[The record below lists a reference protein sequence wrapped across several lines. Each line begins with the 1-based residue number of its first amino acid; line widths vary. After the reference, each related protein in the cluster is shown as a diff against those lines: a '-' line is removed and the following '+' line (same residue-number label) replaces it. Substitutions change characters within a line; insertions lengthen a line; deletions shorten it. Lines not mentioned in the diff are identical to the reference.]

1 MKKVVIVLV
10 ISILILIT
18 LVGLCIFKLN
28 GENLSD
34 NSDNVSIDFFAM
46 KTHSGFNDT
55 VRNTKY
61 KITNQ
66 EELEMFYTLYKGFK
80 LSKDY
85 NLSNNTIFIQTQAY
99 GSGSVS
105 VDFKGVSINKEVEF
119 KLSTKMPEIGT
130 MDMAYWYLVA
140 IVPNTKLNG
149 VNVNEWKSP
158 VDVNNS
164 LRNEYTVTI
173 ESTNLDLRNSLNIVE
188 KIVEDIGNIKIQQ
201 YHYSPTDNKKTYTLI
216 SYDEKI
222 SEQLVQSIN
231 NQGNEMR
238 AEIFSTR
245 IKDETEYEKFQEE
258 LNQIGT
264 PYYQI
269 NLWSNAINN
278 YKSWRDYNRE
288 R

>member
-1 MKKVVIVLV
+1 MKKVLV
-10 ISILILIT
+10 ISIVILII

-28 GENLSD
+28 GENLFD

-66 EELEMFYTLYKGFK
+66 EELEMFYNLYKGFK

-85 NLSNNTIFIQTQAY
+85 NLSNNTIFIQTQAF

-105 VDFKGVSINKEVEF
+105 VDFKEVSINKEVEF
-119 KLSTKMPEIGT
+119 KINTEIPEIGT

-140 IVPNTKLNG
+140 IVPNTELKG
-149 VNVNEWKSP
+149 VDVNEWKSP

-164 LRNEYTVTI
+164 LRNEYTVII

-188 KIVEDIGNIKIQQ
+188 KIVEDIGKIKIQK
-201 YHYSPTDNKKTYTLI
+201 YHYSPIDNKKTYTLI

-231 NQGNEMR
+231 NQGNGMR

-245 IKDETEYEKFQEE
+245 IKDETEYEKFKEK

-264 PYYQI
+264 PYYHI
-269 NLWSNAINN
+269 HLWSNAINN
-278 YKSWRDYNRE
+278 YKSWRNYN
-288 R
+288 